1 LFNSL
6 IEATGPAAYQAK
18 LELSADPL
26 FAHAKDRIAAMAHEK
41 LAEEADASIVA
52 MEDLAKLFCGGEL
65 EPKTSTDM
73 AHLLR
78 DRLDDLQDLM
88 GRDKSPRNAWAQVS
102 DENSLRA
109 AIAHVFDTM
118 AKGAYT
124 VDQEAVTIEGKEM
137 DIRFQSLS
145 KFQACIELKI
155 GEKQRSGKDLRDT
168 IEDQL
173 IKKYMFSSDA
183 KTGCLLVTVADASK
197 RWLHPDSGEYLD
209 RRQLQDMLEAAT
221 QLAQQRLGGD
231 ARVMARVLDL
241 TPRLPKESRHL
252 KARSSTSAKPVGK
265 GVAAAKRRR
274 RAPSSAV
281 R

>member
-6 IEATGPAAYQAK
+6 IEATGAAAYQAK

-26 FAHAKDRIAAMAHEK
+26 FAHARDRIAAMAHEK
-41 LAEEADASIVA
+41 LAQEADASIVS
-52 MEDLAKLFCGGEL
+52 MEALARLFRGDEL

-88 GRDKSPRNAWAQVS
+88 GRDKSPRNAWARVD

-124 VDQEAVTIEGKEM
+124 VDQEGVTIEGKEM
-137 DIRFQSLS
+137 DIRFQSVS

-155 GEKQRSGKDLRDT
+155 GEKPRSGRDLRDT

-197 RWLHPDSGEYLD
+197 RWLHPDSGESLD
-209 RRQLQDMLEAAT
+209 RHQLQEMLEAAA
-221 QLAQQRLGGD
+221 QSAQQRLGGD

-241 TPRLPKESRHL
+241 TARLPKEPRRV
-252 KARSSTSAKPVGK
+252 KARSSTSTKSVRK
-265 GVAAAKRRR
+265 GVGAAKRGR
-274 RAPSSAV
+274 RAPRNA
-281 R
+281 